1 MLSPSCTR
9 SASSREVSCLSPA
22 SLLHPH
28 PSHRISIPLSLLC
41 TVGWGKNQMPV
52 PQHQGYGYNTQPEPG
67 MKANLMNLIH
77 SIRTVMRVPLIVL
90 NVLTIVFKLIL
101 G

>member
-1 MLSPSCTR
+1 MPMQQQGFGN
-9 SASSREVSCLSPA
+9 V
-22 SLLHPH
+22 PH
-28 PSHRISIPLSLLC
+28 
-41 TVGWGKNQMPV
+41 
-52 PQHQGYGYNTQPEPG
+52 EPG

-77 SIRTVMRVPLIVL
+77 SIRTVMRVPLIVM

>member
-1 MLSPSCTR
+1 
-9 SASSREVSCLSPA
+9 
-22 SLLHPH
+22 
-28 PSHRISIPLSLLC
+28 
-41 TVGWGKNQMPV
+41 MPV